1 MIVVPAID
9 LRGGRCVR
17 LRQGDYAQETVY
29 GDDPLAVAR
38 RWQAAGARLLHVVDL
53 DGAQAGYPEQLEIVR
68 AIVAALAI
76 PVQVGG
82 GVREAQHA
90 RQLARAGVARIV
102 LGTAAIERPA
112 FVDELLAEFG
122 TERVLVGVDA
132 RDGLVATRGWT
143 ATSTITAAE
152 LIADMRERGVRKV
165 VYTDIAR
172 DGMLSAPNYA
182 ALRDV
187 AGLGVDIVA
196 SGGVASV
203 EQLRALAAID
213 GVTEAIV
220 GKALYTGDVALE
232 GDGWVIDAPSQAT
245 ERVA

>member
-17 LRQGDYAQETVY
+17 LRQGDFAQETLY
-29 GDDPLAVAR
+29 DDDPVAVAR
-38 RWQAAGARLLHVVDL
+38 RWQAAGARRLHVVDL
-53 DGAQAGYPEQLEIVR
+53 DGAKAGYPAQVDIVR
-68 AIVAALAI
+68 VIVAALEI

-90 RQLARAGVARIV
+90 RQLTQAGVARVV

-112 FVDELLAEFG
+112 LVGELLTEFG
-122 TERVLVGVDA
+122 AERVLVGVDA

-143 ATSTITAAE
+143 ATTATTAAE
-152 LIADMRERGVRKV
+152 LIADMRGRGVRKV

-172 DGMLSAPNYA
+172 DGMLSQPNYA
-182 ALRDV
+182 ALREV
-187 AGLGVDIVA
+187 AGLGVEITA

-203 EQLRALAAID
+203 EQLRTLAAIE

-220 GKALYTGDVALE
+220 GKALYTGDVTLE
-232 GDGWVIDAPSQAT
+232 GADWVIEVEPHAVGS
-245 ERVA
+245 VA